1 MKRGKKWLNILLIGA
16 AVFLLTGQV
25 MAKETMTPICAECHK
40 GDSQTIWGTLVPGSQ
55 TNTSVRVQ
63 AGKTVWNVL
72 YDKNSKL
79 NKMATVKDLRDEK
92 AVRVQVRPGS
102 GDSVYAV
109 EISYKPNYKFK
120 NPEDIITINE
130 MAELLEKD
138 PREGNYL
145 IIDARGYDNF
155 IEGHL
160 PNAVLL
166 PYYRLQA
173 FKERLPA
180 DKDTL
185 IATYCRGYS

>member
-1 MKRGKKWLNILLIGA
+1 MKRERKWLNILLIGA
-16 AVFLLTGQV
+16 AIFLLTGQA
-25 MAKETMTPICAECHK
+25 MAKETMTPICAGCHK

-55 TNTSVRVQ
+55 TDTSVRVQ
-63 AGKTVWNVL
+63 AGKTTWNVL

-92 AVRVQVRPGS
+92 AVRVQIRPGS

-120 NPEDIITINE
+120 NPKDIITINE
-130 MAELLEKD
+130 MSELLEKD
-138 PREGNYL
+138 PREANYL
-145 IIDARGYDNF
+145 ILDARGYDNY

>member
-1 MKRGKKWLNILLIGA
+1 MKRGEKWMNILLTGA
-16 AVFLLTGQV
+16 AIFLLTGQV
-25 MAKETMTPICAECHK
+25 MAKETMTPICAGCHN

-55 TNTSVRVQ
+55 TDTSVRVQ

-92 AVRVQVRPGS
+92 AVRVQIRPGS
-102 GDSVYAV
+102 GDNVYAV
-109 EISYKPNYKFK
+109 EMSYKPNYSFK

-145 IIDARGYDNF
+145 ILDARGYDNF

-173 FKERLPA
+173 FKERLPE
-180 DKDTL
+180 DKNTL